1 MSDNW
6 QEKETKLDWIPS
18 VIEKLKVNKVY
29 SDYLRGYEILKIF
42 AFWNIAFT
50 PMWNH
55 VYEINHKLKNYTTY
69 YENIYIIGEHSFS
82 YLSS

>member
-55 VYEINHKLKNYTTY
+55 VYEINHKLKKLYNLLREY
-69 YENIYIIGEHSFS
+69 IYNRRAFIF
-82 YLSS
+82 LSK